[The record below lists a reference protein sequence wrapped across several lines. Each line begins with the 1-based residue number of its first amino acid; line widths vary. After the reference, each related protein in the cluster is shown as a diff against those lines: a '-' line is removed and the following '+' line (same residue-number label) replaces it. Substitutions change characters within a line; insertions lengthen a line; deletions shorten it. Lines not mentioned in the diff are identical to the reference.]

1 MQGGQDTVVSVE
13 SGQWLYDAA
22 CGDKELWF
30 DEALGH
36 VDFVTKK
43 PDEFKRRVVGF
54 FNQSLL

>member
-1 MQGGQDTVVSVE
+1 MQGGQDIVVSVE

-36 VDFVTKK
+36 AEFDTKK
-43 PDEFKRRVVGF
+43 PDEFKRRVIEI
-54 FNQSLL
+54 L